1 MDEELE
7 SLRKKRL
14 KELQEQAAI
23 QEDLQED
30 QQKQFEEQKRIV
42 LRSILTNDARQRLGR
57 IKIARPDVAEIIENQ
72 LINFAKSGQIKNRID
87 DKQLRMILKRMIPK
101 KHDIKIKRG

>member
-14 KELQEQAAI
+14 QELQQQAA
-23 QEDLQED
+23 LQED
-30 QQKQFEEQKRIV
+30 MKGEQEKQFEEQKKSV

-57 IKIARPDVAEIIENQ
+57 IKIARPEVAEAVENQ
-72 LINFAKSGQIKNRID
+72 LIMFAQSGQLKNQIN
-87 DKQLRMILKRMIPK
+87 DKQLQMLLKKIIPK
-101 KHDIKIKRG
+101 KHEIKIKRG

>member
-14 KELQEQAAI
+14 QELQQQAS
-23 QEDLQED
+23 LQED
-30 QQKQFEEQKRIV
+30 MREEQNKQFEEQKKII

-57 IKIARPDVAEIIENQ
+57 IKVARPDVADAIENQ
-72 LINFAKSGQIKNRID
+72 LIMLAQSGQLKNKID
-87 DKQLRMILKRMIPK
+87 DRQLQMLLKRIIPK
-101 KHDIKIKRG
+101 KRDIKIRRR

>member
-14 KELQEQAAI
+14 QELQQQAA
-23 QEDLQED
+23 LQED
-30 QQKQFEEQKRIV
+30 VQEEHQKQFEEQKKSV

-57 IKIARPDVAEIIENQ
+57 IKIARPEVAEAVENQ
-72 LINFAKSGQIKNRID
+72 LIMFAQSGQLKNQIN
-87 DKQLRMILKRMIPK
+87 DKQLQMLLKKIIPK
-101 KHDIKIKRG
+101 KHEIKIKRG

>member
-14 KELQEQAAI
+14 QELQQQAA
-23 QEDLQED
+23 LQENMKEE
-30 QQKQFEEQKRIV
+30 QEKQFEEQKKSV

-57 IKIARPDVAEIIENQ
+57 IKIARPEVAEAVENQ
-72 LINFAKSGQIKNRID
+72 LIMFAQSGQLKNQIN
-87 DKQLRMILKRMIPK
+87 DKQLQMLLKKIIPK
-101 KHDIKIKRG
+101 KHEIKIKRG

>member
-87 DKQLRMILKRMIPK
+87 DNQLRMILKRMIPK

>member
-14 KELQEQAAI
+14 QELQQQAA
-23 QEDLQED
+23 LQED
-30 QQKQFEEQKRIV
+30 MKEEQQKQFEEQKKSV

-57 IKIARPDVAEIIENQ
+57 IKIARPEVAEAVENQ
-72 LINFAKSGQIKNRID
+72 LIMLAQSGQLKNQIN
-87 DKQLRMILKRMIPK
+87 DKQLQMLLKKIIPK
-101 KHDIKIKRG
+101 KHEIKIKRG

>member
-14 KELQEQAAI
+14 QELQQQAA
-23 QEDLQED
+23 LQED
-30 QQKQFEEQKRIV
+30 VQEEHQKQFEEQKKSV

-57 IKIARPDVAEIIENQ
+57 IKIARPEVAEAVENQ
-72 LINFAKSGQIKNRID
+72 LILFVQSGQLKNQIN
-87 DKQLRMILKRMIPK
+87 DKQLQMLLKKIIPK
-101 KHDIKIKRG
+101 KHEIKIKRG

>member
-72 LINFAKSGQIKNRID
+72 LINFAKSGQLKNRID

>member
-14 KELQEQAAI
+14 QELQKQAA
-23 QEDLQED
+23 LQED
-30 QQKQFEEQKRIV
+30 MKEEQQKQFEEQKKSV

-57 IKIARPDVAEIIENQ
+57 IKIARPEVAEAVENQ
-72 LINFAKSGQIKNRID
+72 LIMFAQSGQLKNQIN
-87 DKQLRMILKRMIPK
+87 DKQLQMLLKKIIPK
-101 KHDIKIKRG
+101 KHEIKIKRG

>member
-14 KELQEQAAI
+14 KELQGQAAI
-23 QEDLQED
+23 QEDLQEE

-72 LINFAKSGQIKNRID
+72 LINFAKSGQLKNKID

>member
-14 KELQEQAAI
+14 QELQQSALQENI
-23 QEDLQED
+23 QEE
-30 QQKQFEEQKRIV
+30 QQKQFEEQKKSI

-57 IKIARPDVAEIIENQ
+57 IKIARPDVAEAIENQ
-72 LINFAKSGQIKNRID
+72 LIMVAQSGQLKNKID
-87 DKQLRMILKRMIPK
+87 DKQLQMLLKKIIPK
-101 KHDIKIKRG
+101 KRDIKIKRR

>member
-14 KELQEQAAI
+14 QELQQQAA
-23 QEDLQED
+23 LQED
-30 QQKQFEEQKRIV
+30 VQEEQQKQFEEQKKSV

-57 IKIARPDVAEIIENQ
+57 IKIARPEVAEAVENQ
-72 LINFAKSGQIKNRID
+72 LIIFVQSGQLKNQIN
-87 DKQLRMILKRMIPK
+87 DKQLKLLLKKIIPK
-101 KHDIKIKRG
+101 KHEIKIKRG

>member
-14 KELQEQAAI
+14 QELQQQAAL
-23 QEDLQED
+23 QEDVQED
-30 QQKQFEEQKRIV
+30 QQKQFEEQKKSV

-57 IKIARPDVAEIIENQ
+57 IKIARPEVAEAVENQ
-72 LINFAKSGQIKNRID
+72 LILFVQSGQLKNQIN
-87 DKQLRMILKRMIPK
+87 DKQLQMLLKKIIPK
-101 KHDIKIKRG
+101 KLEIKIKRG

>member
-14 KELQEQAAI
+14 QELQQQAAL
-23 QEDLQED
+23 QEDLQE
-30 QQKQFEEQKRIV
+30 EEQKKIV
-42 LRSILTNDARQRLGR
+42 EQKKLILRSILTNDARQRLGR
-57 IKIARPDVAEIIENQ
+57 IKIVRPDVAEAIENQ
-72 LINFAKSGQIKNRID
+72 LIIFAQSDQIKNQID
-87 DKQLRMILKRMIPK
+87 DKQLKMLLKKIIPK

>member
-14 KELQEQAAI
+14 QELQQQAA
-23 QEDLQED
+23 LQED
-30 QQKQFEEQKRIV
+30 MQEEQKKQLEEQKKVV

-57 IKIARPDVAEIIENQ
+57 IKIARPDVAEAIENQ
-72 LINFAKSGQIKNRID
+72 LIIFAQSGQLKNQID
-87 DKQLRMILKRMIPK
+87 DKQLKALLKKIIPK

>member
-14 KELQEQAAI
+14 QELQQQAA
-23 QEDLQED
+23 LQED
-30 QQKQFEEQKRIV
+30 VQEEQQKQFEEQKKIV

-57 IKIARPDVAEIIENQ
+57 IKIARPDVAEAIENQ
-72 LINFAKSGQIKNRID
+72 LIMFAQSGQLKNQVD
-87 DKQLRMILKRMIPK
+87 DKQLQMLLKKLIPK

>member
-14 KELQEQAAI
+14 KELQEQGAI
-23 QEDLQED
+23 QEDLQEE

-42 LRSILTNDARQRLGR
+42 LRNILTNDARQRLGR

-72 LINFAKSGQIKNRID
+72 LINFARSGQLKNRIN
-87 DKQLRMILKRMIPK
+87 DKQLQMILKRMIPK

>member
-14 KELQEQAAI
+14 QELQQQAA
-23 QEDLQED
+23 LQED
-30 QQKQFEEQKRIV
+30 MKEEQQKQFEEQKKTV

-57 IKIARPDVAEIIENQ
+57 IKIARPEVAEAVENQ
-72 LINFAKSGQIKNRID
+72 LIMFAQSGQLKNQIN
-87 DKQLRMILKRMIPK
+87 DKQLKMLLKKIIPK
-101 KHDIKIKRG
+101 KHEIKIKRG